1 MQKENL
7 RADEEKWHII
17 FRRTITTLTSKKKQW
32 KLEDNGTRFC
42 YDWKKNPV
50 NTEVYIQQK

>member
-7 RADEEKWHII
+7 RADEKWHII

-42 YDWKKNPV
+42 YGWKKNPV